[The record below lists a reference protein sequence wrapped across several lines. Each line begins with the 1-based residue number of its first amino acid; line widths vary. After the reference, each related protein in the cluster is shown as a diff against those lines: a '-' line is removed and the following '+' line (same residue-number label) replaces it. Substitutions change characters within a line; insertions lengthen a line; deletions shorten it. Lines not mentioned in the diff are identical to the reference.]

1 MKILLANDDGI
12 QAKGIQVL
20 YERLTRDSENEVY
33 VIAPDSNR
41 SAVSHHITMYGGYM
55 MRQHKKNQWAIGG
68 YPVDCACLGL
78 TGDFFDFKFDLV
90 ISGIN
95 EGANMGTDII
105 YSGTCG
111 AARQAVLNGV
121 PGVALS
127 VNPEVWDAEHRKNMK
142 YEALADFAAKN
153 LKELAALASIEP
165 PRIFVN
171 VNAASLDS
179 YKGVKY
185 CSNLVIRNYGDW
197 LHIDKEAD
205 ADGQMKVNFM
215 PGGAFAEPEK
225 NSDAYVVK
233 EGYIAIS
240 RVYADPIATEIVDG
254 MQFKL

>member
-20 YERLTRDSENEVY
+20 YNRLIQDCENEVY

-41 SAVSHHITMYGGYM
+41 SAVSHHITMSGGYTM
-55 MRQHKKNQWAIGG
+55 KEYKKNQWAISG
-68 YPVDCACLGL
+68 YPVDCSCLAI

-111 AARQAVLNGV
+111 AARQAVLSGV
-121 PGVALS
+121 PAIALS
-127 VNPEVWDAEHRKNMK
+127 VDPEIWDEEHRRNIK

-153 LKELAALASIEP
+153 LKELAKLASVQV

-171 VNAASLDS
+171 VNAASQDS

-185 CSNLVIRNYGDW
+185 CNDLCIREYGDT
-197 LHIDKEAD
+197 LRVDKTAD
-205 ADGQMKVNFM
+205 DKGNMNVTFVSGGQFPKPKENCDVH
-215 PGGAFAEPEK
+215 
-225 NSDAYVVK
+225 VVK
-233 EGYIAIS
+233 DGYIAVS
-240 RVYADPIATEIVDG
+240 RVYADPLATEIVDG

>member
-12 QAKGIQVL
+12 EAKGIQVL
-20 YERLTRDSENEVY
+20 YERLIRDKENEVY

-41 SAVSHHITMYGGYM
+41 SAVSHHITMGGSYT
-55 MRQHKKNQWAIGG
+55 MREHKKNQWAISG

-111 AARQAVLNGV
+111 AARQAVLSGV
-121 PGVALS
+121 PGIALS
-127 VNPEVWDAEHRKNMK
+127 VNPKVWDEEHRKNMK

-185 CSNLVIRNYGDW
+185 CKALCVRDYGDS
-197 LHIDKEAD
+197 LHVDRAAD
-205 ADGQMKVNFM
+205 ADGKMKVNFI
-215 PGGAFAEPEK
+215 PGGSFPEPEE
-225 NSDAYVVK
+225 NCDAAAEK
-233 EGYIAIS
+233 QGYIAVS

>member
-20 YERLTRDSENEVY
+20 YERLIRDSENEIY

-41 SAVSHHITMYGGYM
+41 SAVSHHITMGGNYVM
-55 MRQHKKNQWAIGG
+55 KEYKKNQWAISG
-68 YPVDCACLGL
+68 YPVDCSCLAI

-95 EGANMGTDII
+95 EGANMGTDIV

-111 AARQAVLNGV
+111 AARQAVLSGV
-121 PGVALS
+121 PAIALS
-127 VNPEVWDAEHRKNMK
+127 VDPEVWDEEHRKNMK

-153 LKELAALASIEP
+153 LKELASLASVSV
-165 PRIFVN
+165 PRMFVN

-185 CSNLVIRNYGDW
+185 CSDLCIREYGDR
-197 LHIDKEAD
+197 LHVDKGNGTMD
-205 ADGQMKVNFM
+205 VTFI
-215 PGGAFAEPEK
+215 PGGAFPKPAEK
-225 NSDAYVVK
+225 SDAHVV
-233 EGYIAIS
+233 EQGYIAIS
-240 RVYADPIATEIVDG
+240 RVYADPIAAEIVDG

>member
-20 YERLTRDSENEVY
+20 YERLCRDSENEVY

-41 SAVSHHITMYGGYM
+41 SAVSHHITMNGGYV
-55 MRQHKKNQWAIGG
+55 MRQVQKNQWAISG
-68 YPVDCACLGL
+68 YPVDCTCLGI
-78 TGDFFDFKFDLV
+78 TGDFFDFNFDLV

-95 EGANMGTDII
+95 EGANMGTDIV

-111 AARQAVLNGV
+111 AARQAVLSGV
-121 PGVALS
+121 PGIALS
-127 VNPEVWDAEHRKNMK
+127 VDPEIWDEEHRRNMK

-153 LKELAALASIEP
+153 LKALAALASVQV

-171 VNAASLDS
+171 VNAGSLDS

-185 CSNLVIRNYGDW
+185 CKDLCIREYGDS
-197 LHIDKEAD
+197 LHVDKGEGD
-205 ADGQMKVNFM
+205 MKVTFV
-215 PGGAFAEPEK
+215 PGGQFPEPK
-225 NSDAYVVK
+225 DNWDAKAVK

-240 RVYADPIATEIVDG
+240 RVYADPLATEIVDG

>member
-12 QAKGIQVL
+12 EAKGIQVL
-20 YERLTRDSENEVY
+20 YERLIQDKENEVY

-41 SAVSHHITMYGGYM
+41 SAVSHHITMGGCYTV
-55 MRQHKKNQWAIGG
+55 REYKKNQWAISG
-68 YPVDCACLGL
+68 YPVDCVCLGI
-78 TGDFFDFKFDLV
+78 TGDLFDFKFDLV

-121 PGVALS
+121 PGIALS
-127 VNPEVWDAEHRKNMK
+127 VNPEVWDNEHRRNMK

-153 LKELAALASIEP
+153 LKELASLASTQV

-171 VNAASLDS
+171 VNASSLDS
-179 YKGVKY
+179 YKGVKA
-185 CSNLVIRNYGDW
+185 CKALCIRDYGDR
-197 LHIDKEAD
+197 LHVDKTAD
-205 ADGQMKVNFM
+205 ADGKMKVTFI
-215 PGGAFAEPEK
+215 PGGAFPKPEE
-225 NSDAYVVK
+225 NSDAAEEK
-233 EGYIAIS
+233 RGYIAVS
-240 RVYADPIATEIVDG
+240 RVYADPLSTEIVDG